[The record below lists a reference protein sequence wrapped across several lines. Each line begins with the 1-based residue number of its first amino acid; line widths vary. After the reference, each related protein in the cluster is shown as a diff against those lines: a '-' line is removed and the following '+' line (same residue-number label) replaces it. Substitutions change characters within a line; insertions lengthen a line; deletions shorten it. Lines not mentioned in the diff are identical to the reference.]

1 MTDASIQALNILR
14 SPDHLQWYLIPS
26 LAFVL
31 YVYFVEVEKRNWN
44 AVLTGLL
51 FYAAEFG
58 WEMLNALVLHF
69 TQRSAVWTTPGETAY
84 LILVGL
90 NIEIS
95 MMFAVAGLIVV
106 KSLPGDRAKKLLG
119 LPNRLVVP
127 MAWGLFCAFV
137 EVLLN
142 RGGLLVWEYPWWNW
156 PNAYLVFVGYTTPF
170 LMITWAHDRFEI
182 KAKIVLLGIW
192 AAVDVVM
199 WVVFVNILGWI

>member
-1 MTDASIQALNILR
+1 MTEASIQALNILR
-14 SPDHLQWYLIPS
+14 SPDHLQWHLIPA

-31 YVYFVEVEKRNWN
+31 YVYFAEIEKRNWH

-69 TQRSAVWTTPGETAY
+69 TQRSAVWTTSGDTAY

-90 NIEIS
+90 NVEIS
-95 MMFAVAGLIVV
+95 MMFAVAGVIVV

-142 RGGLLVWEYPWWNW
+142 RGGLLVWEYSWWSW
-156 PNAYLVFVGYTTPF
+156 PNPYLVIVGYTASSLLIP
-170 LMITWAHDRFEI
+170 WAYDRLSI
-182 KAKIVLLGIW
+182 RAKGWAIGIW
-192 AAVDVVM
+192 AAVDVLM
-199 WVVFVNILGWI
+199 WIVFVNILGWI

>member
-1 MTDASIQALNILR
+1 MTEASIQALSILR
-14 SPDHLQWYLIPS
+14 SPDNLRWYLIPC

-31 YVYFVEVEKRNWN
+31 YVYFVEVEKRNWSV
-44 AVLTGLL
+44 VLTGLL
-51 FYAAEFG
+51 FYAAELG

-69 TQRSAVWTTPGETAY
+69 TQRSAVWTTPGDTAY

-95 MMFAVAGLIVV
+95 MMFAVAGVIVA

-127 MAWGLFCAFV
+127 VAWGLFCAFV

-156 PNAYLVFVGYTTPF
+156 PNVYAVLVGYTAPF
-170 LMITWAHDRFEI
+170 LMITWAHDRLSI
-182 KAKIVLLGIW
+182 RAKGWAFAIW
-192 AAVDVVM
+192 AAADVVA
-199 WVVFVNILGWI
+199 WIVFVNILRWI